1 MAAHGKWRWPRSPT
15 MINMLSPLFAK
26 VPISCQLDFA
36 ERYGPIGKGFIE
48 AHHLKPLS
56 SLTEGSTLT
65 YDVAKD
71 FAVLCPNCHRM
82 IHRTPDPSDLKGF
95 RELVSVGIL

>member
-1 MAAHGKWRWPRSPT
+1 